1 MTKAD
6 TTAQDKAGSMRAGIV
21 GTGIV
26 GGATACAFAKWKHRV
41 FVYDTDAGK
50 VAELKKLRPDI
61 TACGSIL
68 GLVNNADI
76 IFECVPTENKSDK
89 NEYGGR
95 IDLTILEDVAREFAT
110 ACVAVRRYPIFVQRS
125 TCTVGTAKHINGII
139 EGIAGL
145 CHYAVNPSF
154 LLEEDNM
161 ATAVK
166 PEKVMIGAREDGVA
180 RLMER
185 FYAGKPLI
193 FTGTWEE
200 IEIAKYAM
208 NFLLPTAISFWNE
221 LRPLIDINK
230 GRLDFIIEAATA
242 GLIRDF
248 NVGIGGAY
256 DGACFPKDTAA
267 LVSVMEDLGLEP
279 RLTKAVVQINDE
291 VRARDGVS
299 RITYRQH
306 RGLIG

>member
-1 MTKAD
+1 MTTAD
-6 TTAQDKAGSMRAGIV
+6 TTAQGKASMRAGII

-26 GGATACAFAKWKHRV
+26 GGATACAFAKWKHQV
-41 FVYDTDAGK
+41 FVYDTDIGK
-50 VAELKKLRPDI
+50 VAALKKIRPGI
-61 TACGSIL
+61 TACGSML
-68 GLVNNADI
+68 ELVKNADI
-76 IFECVPTENKSDK
+76 IFECVPTENIDDK
-89 NEYGGR
+89 NTYGGR

-110 ACVAVRRYPIFVQRS
+110 ACVAIRRYPIFVQRS
-125 TCTVGTAKHINGII
+125 TCVVGTARKINAII
-139 EGIAGL
+139 EGIAGF

-166 PEKVMIGAREDGVA
+166 PEKVMIGANEDGVA
-180 RLMER
+180 RILEK
-185 FYAGKPLI
+185 FYAGKPLV

-221 LRPLIDINK
+221 LRPLINMER
-230 GRLDFIIEAATA
+230 GRLDFIIAAATA
-242 GLIRDF
+242 GLVRDF

-256 DGACFPKDTAA
+256 GGACFPKDTAA

-291 VRARDGVS
+291 VRQREGVS

-306 RGLIG
+306 RGLTA